1 MKITILIDNNTKTK
15 SLYKEWGLSVYVE
28 YNDKKILLDSGAS
41 SKFLRNTK
49 ELGINISD
57 VDFAVLSHAH
67 YDHSNGMVP
76 FFKNNKTAHFYLR
89 ENAKQKCYHE
99 ARIFHPYIGIK
110 RGVLKKFSDRIQF
123 LTGDYKMTD
132 GVYLIPNK
140 AKNLDKKAQAAH
152 LMIKENG
159 RFVYDRFEHEQ
170 SLVFETPK
178 GLVIMNSCSHAGADN
193 IITDIQNT
201 FQEQKIYAMLG
212 GFHLFCL
219 SDSEIK
225 SFAERLK
232 SLGVEHIYTGHCT
245 GEKAFKI
252 LHDMLGD
259 KAVQLYSGLKI
270 EI

>member
-49 ELGINISD
+49 KLGIDISD

-123 LTGDYKMTD
+123 LTGDFKMTD

-201 FQEQKIYAMLG
+201 FQDQKIYAMLG

-252 LHDMLGD
+252 LHDTLGD